1 MHCGRHFFFQDTFI
15 AGIDTS
21 SVTITWA
28 MSELIRSPRVLIK
41 AQAEVRAVVGADER
55 VRPEDVSILSY
66 LRMVV
71 KETLRLH
78 PPATLLVPREAIRD
92 IQIGGYDVPAK
103 TRIYVNAWA
112 IGRDPASWPDD
123 PEEFNPDRFEVSEID
138 VRGEHPQLLPF
149 GTGRR
154 ICPGISMG
162 MATVEFTL
170 ANLLCYIQWALPD
183 GTLSMEEQG
192 KINFQRKRH
201 RFYSCPPHTL
211 APKARNT
218 HPFIG
223 DSCKK
228 LSQMRQNGL
237 LHSSFFSTFAL
248 KCLQSYV

>member
-1 MHCGRHFFFQDTFI
+1 VAR
-15 AGIDTS
+15 
-21 SVTITWA
+21 
-28 MSELIRSPRVLIK
+28 R
-41 AQAEVRAVVGADER
+41 ER
-55 VRPEDVSILSY
+55 IFE
-66 LRMVV
+66 
-71 KETLRLH
+71 
-78 PPATLLVPREAIRD
+78 
-92 IQIGGYDVPAK
+92 Q
-103 TRIYVNAWA
+103 IYVNAWA

-123 PEEFNPDRFEVSEID
+123 PEEFNPDRFEASEID

-170 ANLLCYIQWALPD
+170 ANLLCYFQWALPD

>member
-1 MHCGRHFFFQDTFI
+1 
-15 AGIDTS
+15 
-21 SVTITWA
+21 
-28 MSELIRSPRVLIK
+28 VLIK

-55 VRPEDVSILSY
+55 VRPEDVSKLSY

-103 TRIYVNAWA
+103 TRIYVKAWA

-123 PEEFNPDRFEVSEID
+123 PEEFNPDRFEASEID

-170 ANLLCYIQWALPD
+170 ANLLCYFQWALPD
-183 GTLSMEEQG
+183 GTLPEDV
-192 KINFQRKRH
+192 RH
-201 RFYSCPPHTL
+201 RQDTASTRAHRIPLPPSPVIYTY
-211 APKARNT
+211 
-218 HPFIG
+218 PFIG

-237 LHSSFFSTFAL
+237 LHSSIFSTFAL
-248 KCLQSYV
+248 KCLHSYV